1 MDHIDTIVGNKGP
14 SEELTGMLVDLRE
27 TTRSLFNNIEDKLEK
42 IRIKAYSEGFSKQ
55 ETDGLLKLYLR
66 KSSLTKNQIRWLT
79 YEKPRRLEHKKPR
92 VKRATSGTDANMQ
105 EEIIT
110 LPTEHKILPQDL
122 EEITQEQQ
130 AKEQGQ
136 EQQEDFIL
144 EDLAKPQVS
153 DFAKEELELQL
164 DVAQMNFDRAIEEK
178 KQLEEKYNQLEARAR
193 VTHSNSIPAKQG
205 DTLRTKV
212 VVAQIFRETLALK
225 GSRMIYAYI
234 VIDTSQNKYVRL
246 EPI

>member
-1 MDHIDTIVGNKGP
+1 
-14 SEELTGMLVDLRE
+14 
-27 TTRSLFNNIEDKLEK
+27 
-42 IRIKAYSEGFSKQ
+42 
-55 ETDGLLKLYLR
+55 
-66 KSSLTKNQIRWLT
+66 
-79 YEKPRRLEHKKPR
+79 
-92 VKRATSGTDANMQ
+92 
-105 EEIIT
+105 
-110 LPTEHKILPQDL
+110 
-122 EEITQEQQ
+122 
-130 AKEQGQ
+130 
-136 EQQEDFIL
+136 
-144 EDLAKPQVS
+144 
-153 DFAKEELELQL
+153 
-164 DVAQMNFDRAIEEK
+164 MNFDRAIEEK